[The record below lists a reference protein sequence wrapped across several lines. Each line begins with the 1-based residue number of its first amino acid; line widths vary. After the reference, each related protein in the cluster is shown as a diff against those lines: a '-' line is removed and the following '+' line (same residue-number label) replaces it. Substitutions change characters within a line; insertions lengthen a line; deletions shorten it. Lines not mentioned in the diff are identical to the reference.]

1 MVGGE
6 RMATCDGTIPAGP
19 LEAPLAV
26 PCGTYAQT
34 ATMDATTAPHDGDL
48 LARFAQQRDEAAFAA
63 LVERHHGLVQGVALR
78 VLGTHADAED
88 AAQAVFLTLARKA
101 HALASS
107 RSLAPWLHHVA
118 RCVARTALQARHARD
133 HHERQAG
140 QQASTE
146 AGDGADAALV
156 AELRGRL
163 DQELARL
170 PERYRAPLILVHL
183 EGRSLAD
190 AARIL
195 ARPLGTV
202 GACLSRGRTLLRARL
217 ARGGMPVA
225 ESAVGAALAASPAV
239 TPASSAAIAASICQT
254 VFHGAAPGSAVLA
267 LSNGALH
274 MLRLAALKFV
284 AAMIGIGI
292 AVIAAG
298 SAVATVMAAE
308 PAPIAAPPTPDAA
321 SPALAGEVAALGARI
336 AQLEHDRVDYGA
348 LAASGVLEGMAHDES
363 ACLFDPS
370 GSLSMAAVTFL
381 QLSAPE
387 HAQLDRIISDTL
399 ARLAADLHAHG
410 AHGDGSGSDRT
421 AYLPSIGQDALTAR
435 ADFEREVAAVLGRDR
450 GRVLLDCLQ
459 SHWNDRFLGFCAYAQ
474 TVHASRSKNALHI
487 EHHFNDT
494 GNSYGGIAPSPTYA
508 LKYTLCAPY
517 LQIDLASKDAP
528 TPKASPA
535 PPSAAGSGF

>member
-1 MVGGE
+1 
-6 RMATCDGTIPAGP
+6 MANCDGTIPAGA

-26 PCGTYAQT
+26 PCSTYAQS
-34 ATMDATTAPHDGDL
+34 ATMDSTTAPHDGDL
-48 LARFAQQRDEAAFAA
+48 LARFALQRDEAAFAA
-63 LVERHHGLVQGVALR
+63 LVNRHHALVQGVALR

-88 AAQAVFLTLARKA
+88 ASQAVFLTLARKA
-101 HALASS
+101 HSLASS

-133 HHERQAG
+133 HHERHAG

-146 AGDGADAALV
+146 TDDGDHAALF
-156 AELRGRL
+156 AELRSRL

-170 PERYRAPLILVHL
+170 PERYRAPLILVHF

-217 ARGGMPVA
+217 SHSGMPIA
-225 ESAVGAALAASPAV
+225 ESAVGAALAASPAI
-239 TPASSAAIAASICQT
+239 TPSSSAAVAASICQT
-254 VFHGAAPGSAVLA
+254 VFHGATPGSAVLT

-298 SAVATVMAAE
+298 SAVVTVMAAE
-308 PAPIAAPPTPDAA
+308 TAPIMTPPTAGAA
-321 SPALAGEVAALGARI
+321 SSALAGEVAALDARI
-336 AQLEHDRVDYGA
+336 AQMEHDRVDYA
-348 LAASGVLEGMAHDES
+348 AIAASGVLEGIAHDDS
-363 ACLFDPS
+363 ACLFDAS
-370 GSLSMAAVTFL
+370 GSLSTAAVTFL
-381 QLSAPE
+381 QLSTPE

-399 ARLAADLHAHG
+399 ATLAASLRAHG

-421 AYLPSIGQDALTAR
+421 AYLPSIGQDAVTAR
-435 ADFEREVAAVLGRDR
+435 ADCQREVEAVLGHDR

-494 GNSYGGIAPSPTYA
+494 GNSYGGIEPSPTYA
-508 LKYTLCAPY
+508 LKFTLCAPY
-517 LQIDLASKDAP
+517 LLIDLESKDAP
-528 TPKASPA
+528 TPKAAPA
-535 PPSAAGSGF
+535 AQSAAGSGF